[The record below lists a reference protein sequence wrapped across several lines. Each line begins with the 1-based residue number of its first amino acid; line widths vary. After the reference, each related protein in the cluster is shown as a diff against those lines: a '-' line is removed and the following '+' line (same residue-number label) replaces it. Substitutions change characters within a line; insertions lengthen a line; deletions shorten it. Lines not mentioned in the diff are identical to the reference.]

1 MSSLTRAVGA
11 AASRRPLDPVFRWAG
26 GKRWLLP
33 FLDELVE
40 VVQPTSYYEPFV
52 GGGAV
57 FLGFEWPN
65 PTISD
70 INDELI
76 SAYRGIARDA
86 DAVAD
91 VLARFERSRRQY
103 DTLKYEVATDDVY
116 QAARMLYL
124 NRCGYGGVYRTDR
137 NGVFNVPYSGDRGT
151 ESLWQGTRL
160 AEVGSALRRATIV
173 ASDFEATIALA
184 GEGSFVYCDP
194 VYALPEAGMFRRYSP
209 KSVRMVGPDPAGT
222 RCRAGE
228 GARGGCAR

>member
-57 FLGFEWPN
+57 FLGFDWPN

-124 NRCGYGGVYRTDR
+124 EPMR
-137 NGVFNVPYSGDRGT
+137 
-151 ESLWQGTRL
+151 
-160 AEVGSALRRATIV
+160 LRRCLSHRPQRRLQRSVLRRSWDGVTLARN
-173 ASDFEATIALA
+173 ASGGGLVPPCV
-184 GEGSFVYCDP
+184 GLQSSP
-194 VYALPEAGMFRRYSP
+194 VTSKPRLR
-209 KSVRMVGPDPAGT
+209 
-222 RCRAGE
+222 
-228 GARGGCAR
+228 